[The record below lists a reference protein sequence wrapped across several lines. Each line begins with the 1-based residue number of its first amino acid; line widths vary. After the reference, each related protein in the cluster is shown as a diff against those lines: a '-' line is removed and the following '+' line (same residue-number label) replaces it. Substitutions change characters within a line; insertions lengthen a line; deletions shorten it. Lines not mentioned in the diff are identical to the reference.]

1 MRAGHPPALPLHPL
15 RVAARRAYRFIKRGV
30 LEPVTIDLDG
40 VYNPC
45 RPNDRL
51 LLGMKGSISEFE
63 LGVLRARMLD
73 AARSKARRGELRIS
87 VPIGFIW
94 HREIGLGLDPDA
106 RVQEATRLVFSRF
119 RQLGSARQVHL
130 SLKAEGVHFPRPS
143 DGKKMT
149 SFEWTPIRYRNVISV
164 LKNPF
169 YAGAYAYG
177 KSEHRTEIV
186 DGRARK
192 TYGHHRPLQDC
203 EILLKEH
210 HEGYIDWAE
219 FERNQK
225 QLAANAYRRP
235 NGAKSGRGG
244 RALLVGLLVCRR
256 CGRRLTVN
264 YTSHSSR
271 HACQPVYR
279 CDRGAVMLGQR
290 RCMMFGGLRVD
301 MAVVQEL
308 VRAVEPMAIEA
319 ALAAERKLM
328 ERQAEQ
334 RRIVELELQ
343 QARYEASLAERR
355 YAACDPDNRLIA
367 ATLEKSWEAALR
379 RVQDCETRLDATTK
393 AIAATP
399 APDLVGLAE
408 DLGAAWKAAGVTM
421 RTRQQLLLDICG
433 LRDCLIAD
441 RDGVYDPSSANG
453 RLLLGLKGTISELEL
468 HTIRSRL
475 TAGLLAKAERGDLAL
490 NLPVGLSRDPSGLV
504 VKDPDIE
511 VQGRLELVFQTFLK
525 YRTVAKVMRVLNQR
539 SLDLPR
545 RDRHGDLRWAKAT
558 LAAVSKIL
566 QNPAYAGAFAYGR
579 TRMRKT
585 AREAATPA
593 KTPRPIGEWRFIVKD
608 RYPAYIDWATYE
620 RIRQTVRDNR
630 AEYMRIK
637 SRGAPRD
644 GDLLLHGIAWCARC
658 GHKMY
663 VRYKGGG
670 EYVCNHLRSHEGLP
684 GCQSLRAARIDGAV
698 ADAFL
703 AALAPAE
710 LDALARARRTQNQ
723 VDAALRSG
731 VEHQLERKR
740 YAAALAERQFS
751 RVDPDNRL
759 VAGELERRWEA
770 ALLEVREA
778 EEALARQTAPKP
790 VAHLGMSKE
799 LTGKVVALT
808 GRLPLIWADEATS
821 DGQRK
826 TLLRCLVEKVVLD
839 RGDRDIASIRIVWR
853 GGAVSEL
860 EVKMKVNAVS
870 HLTRGAEMRERVLQM
885 AGAGVPD
892 DEISTALTADGHRS
906 PDCTEKVL
914 PITVQRIRLGAG
926 MKVIKQRTRWAH
938 PPEVITANALA
949 AKLGIP
955 VNWLYVQIRAGRL
968 LLDRQSTGAHL
979 FPDTPEA
986 IDAVRQ
992 LRAHTS
998 ELVDLRINQPHQE
1011 GHQHA

>member
-1 MRAGHPPALPLHPL
+1 MMDGELLPPALLKRKAVVYVRQSTHVQVQVNVESRRRQYEL
-15 RVAARRAYRFIKRGV
+15 VDEARRRGFRDVEVIDDDLGRSASGTVARPGFEKLVAWLCAGDVGAV
-30 LEPVTIDLDG
+30 LCFDASRLARNGRDWHHLLELCGLVEARVIDLDG

-87 VPIGFIW
+87 APIGFIW

-106 RVQEATRLVFSRF
+106 RVQEATRLIFSRF

-235 NGAKSGRGG
+235 DGAKSGRGG

-271 HACQPVYR
+271 RVCQPVYR

-290 RCMMFGGLRVD
+290 QCMMFGGLRVD
-301 MAVVQEL
+301 KAVVQEL

-379 RVQDCETRLDATTK
+379 RVQGCETRLDATTK

-399 APDLVGLAE
+399 APDLVGLAG

-421 RTRQQLLLDICG
+421 RTRQQLLRTLVNEITADIDEAAREIV
-433 LRDCLIAD
+433 LVIHW
-441 RDGVYDPSSANG
+441 
-453 RLLLGLKGTISELEL
+453 KGGQHSEL
-468 HTIRSRL
+468 RL
-475 TAGLLAKAERGDLAL
+475 RK
-490 NLPVGLSRDPSGLV
+490 PQSGGH
-504 VKDPDIE
+504 DCSTPD
-511 VQGRLELVFQTFLK
+511 
-525 YRTVAKVMRVLNQR
+525 
-539 SLDLPR
+539 
-545 RDRHGDLRWAKAT
+545 
-558 LAAVSKIL
+558 
-566 QNPAYAGAFAYGR
+566 
-579 TRMRKT
+579 
-585 AREAATPA
+585 
-593 KTPRPIGEWRFIVKD
+593 
-608 RYPAYIDWATYE
+608 
-620 RIRQTVRDNR
+620 
-630 AEYMRIK
+630 
-637 SRGAPRD
+637 
-644 GDLLLHGIAWCARC
+644 
-658 GHKMY
+658 
-663 VRYKGGG
+663 
-670 EYVCNHLRSHEGLP
+670 
-684 GCQSLRAARIDGAV
+684 
-698 ADAFL
+698 
-703 AALAPAE
+703 
-710 LDALARARRTQNQ
+710 DALAVIRSMAARWSDEDIAATLNRMRLPTGQGKTWTAHR
-723 VDAALRSG
+723 VGSIRRVRGIHAYLSAEKDGTWLTLRDAAQQCG
-731 VEHQLERKR
+731 VTSHRIRK
-740 YAAALAERQFS
+740 
-751 RVDPDNRL
+751 
-759 VAGELERRWEA
+759 
-770 ALLEVREA
+770 
-778 EEALARQTAPKP
+778 
-790 VAHLGMSKE
+790 
-799 LTGKVVALT
+799 
-808 GRLPLIWADEATS
+808 LI
-821 DGQRK
+821 K
-826 TLLRCLVEKVVLD
+826 
-839 RGDRDIASIRIVWR
+839 
-853 GGAVSEL
+853 
-860 EVKMKVNAVS
+860 
-870 HLTRGAEMRERVLQM
+870 
-885 AGAGVPD
+885 AGV
-892 DEISTALTADGHRS
+892 
-906 PDCTEKVL
+906 L
-914 PITVQRIRLGAG
+914 PAEQVVPGA
-926 MKVIKQRTRWAH
+926 
-938 PPEVITANALA
+938 P
-949 AKLGIP
+949 
-955 VNWLYVQIRAGRL
+955 YQIRAADLQSEGVARAMGRN
-968 LLDRQSTGAHL
+968 GAPCHL
-979 FPDTPEA
+979 EA
-986 IDAVRQ
+986 ENQIPMFTDA
-992 LRAHTS
+992 
-998 ELVDLRINQPHQE
+998 
-1011 GHQHA
+1011 